1 MIRVPDADKRISLG
15 IFDSDLTVSG
25 SRTGAFVTGAIL
37 LIAFIA
43 LPLARPFL
51 LGTLGVG
58 LIVGLALWR
67 EHNKRPDHAVDGKG
81 KTEFERMIR
90 AL

>member
-1 MIRVPDADKRISLG
+1 MIRLPRSDRRISLG

-25 SRTGAFVTGAIL
+25 SRTGAFVTGAIV

-51 LGTLGVG
+51 LGTLGLGLLVG
-58 LIVGLALWR
+58 FALWWQ
-67 EHNKRPDHAVDGKG
+67 HNRQQVNRDTRKD
-81 KTEFERMIR
+81 KTE
-90 AL
+90 LSL

>member
-1 MIRVPDADKRISLG
+1 MIRIPKSDRRISLG

-25 SRTGAFVTGAIL
+25 SRTGTFVTAAIV

-51 LGTLGVG
+51 IGTVAAG

-67 EHNKRPDHAVDGKG
+67 KHSQRSGG
-81 KTEFERMIR
+81 EFAAADKNI
-90 AL
+90 LSF

>member
-1 MIRVPDADKRISLG
+1 MIRILKSDKRIPLG

-25 SRTGAFVTGAIL
+25 SRTGAFVTGAIV

-51 LGTLGVG
+51 LGTVGVG
-58 LIVGLALWR
+58 LIVGLMLWR
-67 EHNKRPDHAVDGKG
+67 KHNRLPVPAHGADQN
-81 KTEFERMIR
+81 EFEHMIR
-90 AL
+90 SL

>member
-1 MIRVPDADKRISLG
+1 MIRIPKSDRRISLG

-25 SRTGAFVTGAIL
+25 SRTGTFVTAAIV

-51 LGTLGVG
+51 IGTVVAG

-67 EHNKRPDHAVDGKG
+67 RHSHRPGG
-81 KTEFERMIR
+81 EFAAADKNI
-90 AL
+90 LSF